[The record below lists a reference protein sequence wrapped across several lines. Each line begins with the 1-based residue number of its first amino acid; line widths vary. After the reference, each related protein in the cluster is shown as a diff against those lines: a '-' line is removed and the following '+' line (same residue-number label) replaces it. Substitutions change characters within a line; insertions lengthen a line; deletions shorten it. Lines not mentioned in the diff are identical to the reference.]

1 LGFWSL
7 KVHLA
12 YFLFYVRFKSM
23 ISYSIRV
30 GFPHVDGFYFKI
42 AHDSIIDPDD
52 VLKLQTLYY
61 LY

>member
-1 LGFWSL
+1 
-7 KVHLA
+7 
-12 YFLFYVRFKSM
+12 M